1 MKFSLLFYFYNQ
13 TIFAQGK
20 PLMETANATVQALL
34 VQFATPLRIA
44 LILLLSIIAQGLVNR
59 VTPRFREA
67 IASRQESLE
76 GIQRVRTL
84 SRVLRYTLTVAVTVV
99 TLMLVL
105 GEFGISVAPLLGAA
119 GVAGIAI
126 GFGAQSLV
134 KDYFTGFFLLLEN
147 QIRIGDVIDAG
158 GKVGAVEEL
167 TLRYLRLRDY
177 GGNVHY
183 IPNSQITVV
192 TNMSV
197 GFAYAV
203 IDLGVAY
210 GENIDQVMQAMR
222 EVGAEMR
229 RDDGFAAKILA
240 DLEIA
245 GVDQWADSAVVI
257 RCRFQVAPN
266 EQWGV
271 RREFLR
277 RTKAAFDV
285 QGIEIPFPH
294 LKLIQAT
301 TAAAQ

>member
-1 MKFSLLFYFYNQ
+1 MEIDSTSLRNVF
-13 TIFAQGK
+13 
-20 PLMETANATVQALL
+20 E
-34 VQFATPLRIA
+34 QFALPLRVT
-44 LILLLSIIAQGLVNR
+44 LILMLTLVAQHLINR
-59 VTPRFREA
+59 LAPRFREA
-67 IASRQESLE
+67 LASRQESAA
-76 GIQRVRTL
+76 GAQRVRTL
-84 SRVLRYTLTVAVTVV
+84 SRVLRYTLTVVLTVV
-99 TLMLVL
+99 SALLIL

-119 GVAGIAI
+119 GVAGIAV

-183 IPNSQITVV
+183 IPNGQITVV

-210 GENIDQVMQAMR
+210 GEDTDRVVEVIE
-222 EVGAEMR
+222 EVGRQMR
-229 RDDGFAAKILA
+229 GDANLGPRILG

-245 GVDQWADSAVVI
+245 GIDQWADSSVII
-257 RCRFQVAPN
+257 RCRFQVTPN
-266 EQWGV
+266 EQWSI

-277 RTKAAFDV
+277 RAKQAFDR

-294 LKLIQAT
+294 IKLVAELP
-301 TAAAQ
+301 A

>member
-1 MKFSLLFYFYNQ
+1 MDIDNSTLSAVF
-13 TIFAQGK
+13 T
-20 PLMETANATVQALL
+20 
-34 VQFATPLRIA
+34 QFATPLRIA
-44 LILLLSIIAQGLVNR
+44 LILTLAIVAQHLINR
-59 VTPRFREA
+59 LAPRFREA
-67 IASRQESLE
+67 IASRQESPE
-76 GIQRVRTL
+76 GAQRVRTL

-99 TLMLVL
+99 SALLVL

-147 QIRIGDVIDAG
+147 QIRIGDVVDAG

-177 GGNVHY
+177 SGNVHY
-183 IPNSQITVV
+183 IPNGQISIV

-210 GENIDQVMQAMR
+210 GENVDQVMQVMR
-222 EVGAEMR
+222 RVGQEMR
-229 RDDGFAAKILA
+229 ADDAFAARILA

-245 GVDQWADSAVVI
+245 GVDQWADSSVI
-257 RCRFQVAPN
+257 IRSRFQVAPN
-266 EQWGV
+266 EQWAV
-271 RREFLR
+271 RREFLG
-277 RTKAAFDV
+277 RTKSAFDAV
-285 QGIEIPFPH
+285 GIEIPFPH
-294 LKLIQAT
+294 IKLIQA
-301 TAAAQ
+301 ADGV

>member
-1 MKFSLLFYFYNQ
+1 MEIDSTSLRNVF
-13 TIFAQGK
+13 
-20 PLMETANATVQALL
+20 E
-34 VQFATPLRIA
+34 QFALPLRVT
-44 LILLLSIIAQGLVNR
+44 LILMLTLVAQHLINR
-59 VTPRFREA
+59 LAPRFREA
-67 IASRQESLE
+67 LASRQESAA
-76 GIQRVRTL
+76 GAQRVRTL
-84 SRVLRYTLTVAVTVV
+84 SRVLRYTLTVVLTVV
-99 TLMLVL
+99 SALLIL

-119 GVAGIAI
+119 GVAGIAV

-183 IPNSQITVV
+183 IPNGQITVV

-203 IDLGVAY
+203 IDLGIAY
-210 GENIDQVMQAMR
+210 GEDTDRVVEVIE
-222 EVGAEMR
+222 EVGRQMR
-229 RDDGFAAKILA
+229 GDTSLGPRILG

-245 GVDQWADSAVVI
+245 GIDQWADSSVII
-257 RCRFQVAPN
+257 RCRFQVTPN
-266 EQWGV
+266 EQWSI

-277 RTKAAFDV
+277 RAKQAFDR

-294 LKLIQAT
+294 IKLVAEVP
-301 TAAAQ
+301 A

>member
-1 MKFSLLFYFYNQ
+1 MEIDNTSLR
-13 TIFAQGK
+13 
-20 PLMETANATVQALL
+20 NAFE
-34 VQFATPLRIA
+34 QFALPLRVT
-44 LILLLSIIAQGLVNR
+44 LILTLTLVAQHLINR
-59 VTPRFREA
+59 LAPRFREA
-67 IASRQESLE
+67 LASRQESAA
-76 GIQRVRTL
+76 GAQRVRTL
-84 SRVLRYTLTVAVTVV
+84 SRVLRYTLTVVLTVV
-99 TLMLVL
+99 SALLIL

-119 GVAGIAI
+119 GVAGIAV

-183 IPNSQITVV
+183 IPNGQITVV

-210 GENIDQVMQAMR
+210 GEDTDRVVEVIE
-222 EVGAEMR
+222 EVGRQMR
-229 RDDGFAAKILA
+229 GDASLGPRILG

-245 GVDQWADSAVVI
+245 GIDQWADSSVII
-257 RCRFQVAPN
+257 RCRFQVTPN
-266 EQWGV
+266 EQWSI

-277 RTKAAFDV
+277 RAKQAFDR

-294 LKLIQAT
+294 IKLVAEVP
-301 TAAAQ
+301 A

>member
-1 MKFSLLFYFYNQ
+1 MEIDSTSLRNVF
-13 TIFAQGK
+13 
-20 PLMETANATVQALL
+20 E
-34 VQFATPLRIA
+34 QFALPLRVT
-44 LILLLSIIAQGLVNR
+44 LILMLTLVAQHLINR
-59 VTPRFREA
+59 LAPRFREA
-67 IASRQESLE
+67 LASRQESAA
-76 GIQRVRTL
+76 GAQRVRTL
-84 SRVLRYTLTVAVTVV
+84 SRVLRYTLTVVLTVV
-99 TLMLVL
+99 SALLIL

-119 GVAGIAI
+119 GVAGIAV

-183 IPNSQITVV
+183 IPNGQITVV

-210 GENIDQVMQAMR
+210 GEDTDRVVEVIE
-222 EVGAEMR
+222 EVGRQMR
-229 RDDGFAAKILA
+229 GDASLGPRILG

-245 GVDQWADSAVVI
+245 GIDQWADSSVII
-257 RCRFQVAPN
+257 RCRFQVTPN
-266 EQWGV
+266 EQWSI

-277 RTKAAFDV
+277 RAKQAFDR

-294 LKLIQAT
+294 IKLVAELP
-301 TAAAQ
+301 A

>member
-1 MKFSLLFYFYNQ
+1 MEIDSEALRNLL
-13 TIFAQGK
+13 T
-20 PLMETANATVQALL
+20 
-34 VQFATPLRIA
+34 QFATPLRIA
-44 LILLLSIIAQGLVNR
+44 LILTLTLIAQSLINR
-59 VTPRFREA
+59 LAPRFREA
-67 IASRQESLE
+67 IASRQDSTAAA
-76 GIQRVRTL
+76 QRVRTL
-84 SRVLRYTLTVAVTVV
+84 SRVLRYALSVILTAVSF
-99 TLMLVL
+99 LLIL
-105 GEFGISVAPLLGAA
+105 GEFGISVVPLLGAA

-147 QIRIGDVIDAG
+147 QIRIGDVIEAG

-210 GENIDQVMQAMR
+210 GENSDQVIEVIR
-222 EVGAEMR
+222 EVGNRMR
-229 RDDGFAAKILA
+229 QDATYGPRILG

-245 GVDQWADSAVVI
+245 GIDQWADSSVII
-257 RCRFQVAPN
+257 RCRFQVMPN
-266 EQWGV
+266 EQWSV

-277 RTKAAFDV
+277 QAKQAFD
-285 QGIEIPFPH
+285 QHGIEIPFPH
-294 LKLIQAT
+294 VKLVSS
-301 TAAAQ
+301 TAA

>member
-1 MKFSLLFYFYNQ
+1 MEIDSTSLRNVF
-13 TIFAQGK
+13 
-20 PLMETANATVQALL
+20 E
-34 VQFATPLRIA
+34 QFALPLRVT
-44 LILLLSIIAQGLVNR
+44 LILMLTLVAQHLINR
-59 VTPRFREA
+59 LAPRFREA
-67 IASRQESLE
+67 LASRQESAA
-76 GIQRVRTL
+76 GAQRVRTL
-84 SRVLRYTLTVAVTVV
+84 SRVLRYTLTVVLTVV
-99 TLMLVL
+99 SALLIL

-119 GVAGIAI
+119 GVAGIAV

-183 IPNSQITVV
+183 IPNGQITVV

-210 GENIDQVMQAMR
+210 GEDTDRVVEVIE
-222 EVGAEMR
+222 EVGRQMR
-229 RDDGFAAKILA
+229 GDASLGPRILG

-245 GVDQWADSAVVI
+245 GIDQWADSSVII
-257 RCRFQVAPN
+257 RCRFQVTPN
-266 EQWGV
+266 EQWSI

-277 RTKAAFDV
+277 RAKQAFDR

-294 LKLIQAT
+294 IKLVAEVP
-301 TAAAQ
+301 A

>member
-1 MKFSLLFYFYNQ
+1 MDIDSETLKNLL
-13 TIFAQGK
+13 T
-20 PLMETANATVQALL
+20 
-34 VQFATPLRIA
+34 QFATPLRIA
-44 LILLLSIIAQGLVNR
+44 LILTLTLVAQNLINKLA
-59 VTPRFREA
+59 PRFREA
-67 IASRQESLE
+67 IASRQESSAAA
-76 GIQRVRTL
+76 QRVRTL
-84 SRVLRYTLTVAVTVV
+84 SRVLRYALSVFLTVVSF
-99 TLMLVL
+99 LLIL

-134 KDYFTGFFLLLEN
+134 KDYFSGFFLLLEN
-147 QIRIGDVIDAG
+147 QIRIGDIIDAG

-183 IPNSQITVV
+183 IPNGQITVV

-210 GENIDQVMQAMR
+210 GEDSDQVIEVIS
-222 EVGAEMR
+222 EVGRQMR
-229 RDDGFAAKILA
+229 HDATYAPRILS

-245 GVDQWADSAVVI
+245 GIDQWADSSVII
-257 RCRFQVAPN
+257 RCRFQVMPN

-277 RTKAAFDV
+277 QAKQAFDRH
-285 QGIEIPFPH
+285 GIEIPFPH
-294 LKLIQAT
+294 LKLVSPTPA
-301 TAAAQ
+301 

>member
-1 MKFSLLFYFYNQ
+1 MEADSASVSTLF
-13 TIFAQGK
+13 T
-20 PLMETANATVQALL
+20 
-34 VQFATPLRIA
+34 QFATPLRIA
-44 LILLLSIIAQGLVNR
+44 LILSLSIIAQRLINR
-59 VTPRFREA
+59 FSPQFREA
-67 IASRQESLE
+67 LACRQESPE
-76 GIQRVRTL
+76 GAQRVRTL
-84 SRVLRYTLTVAVTVV
+84 SRVLRYALTVAVTVI
-99 TLMLVL
+99 TALLIL

-119 GVAGIAI
+119 GVAGIAV

-183 IPNSQITVV
+183 IPNGQITVV

-210 GENIDQVMQAMR
+210 GENVDQVMTVMR
-222 EVGAEMR
+222 QVGKEMR
-229 RDDGFAAKILA
+229 TDEVFASKILA
-240 DLEIA
+240 ELEIA
-245 GVDQWADSAVVI
+245 GVDQWADSSIVI
-257 RCRFQVAPN
+257 RSRFQVAPN
-266 EQWGV
+266 EQWAV

-277 RTKAAFDV
+277 RTKSAFDAV
-285 QGIEIPFPH
+285 GIEIPFPH
-294 LKLIQAT
+294 IKLIQPAS
-301 TAAAQ
+301 AA

>member
-1 MKFSLLFYFYNQ
+1 MEIDSTSLRNVF
-13 TIFAQGK
+13 
-20 PLMETANATVQALL
+20 E
-34 VQFATPLRIA
+34 QFALPLRVT
-44 LILLLSIIAQGLVNR
+44 LILMLTLVAQHLINR
-59 VTPRFREA
+59 LAPRFREA
-67 IASRQESLE
+67 LASRQESAA
-76 GIQRVRTL
+76 GAQRVRTL
-84 SRVLRYTLTVAVTVV
+84 SRVLRYTLTVVLTVV
-99 TLMLVL
+99 SALLIL

-119 GVAGIAI
+119 GVAGIAV

-183 IPNSQITVV
+183 IPNGQITVV

-210 GENIDQVMQAMR
+210 GEDTDRVVEVIEEVGRQMR
-222 EVGAEMR
+222 EDASLGPR
-229 RDDGFAAKILA
+229 ILG

-245 GVDQWADSAVVI
+245 GIDQWADSSVII
-257 RCRFQVAPN
+257 RCRFQVTPN
-266 EQWGV
+266 EQWSI

-277 RTKAAFDV
+277 RAKQAFDR

-294 LKLIQAT
+294 IKLVAEVP
-301 TAAAQ
+301 A